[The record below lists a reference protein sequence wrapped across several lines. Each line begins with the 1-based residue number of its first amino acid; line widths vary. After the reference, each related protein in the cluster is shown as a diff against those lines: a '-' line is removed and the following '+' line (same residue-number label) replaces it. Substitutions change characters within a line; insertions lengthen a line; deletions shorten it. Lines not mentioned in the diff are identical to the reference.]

1 MNKRLKQSEGL
12 YLICYSAF
20 IVAAYI
26 FGEIFNKPRAMW
38 LIYPIIA
45 VGIFMSIVIKGKLTH
60 KNMLLRLMFILVFS
74 GAAIVSSKPQVIV
87 YAALLCGADM
97 TSFRK
102 ICECSLCSCTASV
115 LVTMV
120 LNFVGL
126 LPDGGQ
132 WYRFGVHIK
141 AFGFGYYSIVPY
153 TFFYMVII
161 YLYLKYEKGKKASW
175 AELIIIGILNYLLYS
190 VTTLRLTYYLN
201 FFTLFLY
208 IILIKFN
215 WIDLRNK
222 FINFLTLLFFPLMFG
237 LSLWS
242 NYSFTNSNPFF
253 FQLNRLL
260 SNRLALG
267 HEGLRRY
274 SINLFGNFIEVN
286 DSEDAVEFFYI
297 DSGFLFSVLGY
308 GLLFT
313 GLLLIIYIYMHNY
326 SSITNNKM
334 LFIWLTIVAVFSTTN
349 NTWITMQFNPI
360 VLMLPLILKET
371 RMKEKA
377 KHMLKTRKRGYYN
390 GAKRKQR
397 YSIRHY

>member
-1 MNKRLKQSEGL
+1 MKARLKRSETL
-12 YLICYSAF
+12 YLTCYSAF

-38 LIYPIIA
+38 LFYPIIA
-45 VGIFMSIVIKGKLTH
+45 IGIFMSIVIKGKYTK
-60 KNMLLRLMFILVFS
+60 KNMLLRLMIILVFF

-102 ICECSLCSCTASV
+102 ICKSSLYSCTASV
-115 LVTMV
+115 LVTMM
-120 LNFVGL
+120 LNIVGI

-141 AFGFGYYSIVPY
+141 SFGFGYYSIVPY

-175 AELIIIGILNYLLYS
+175 AELIIIILLNYLLYS

-201 FFTLFLY
+201 YVTLFMY
-208 IILIKFN
+208 IILIKF
-215 WIDLRNK
+215 DLFNLRSK
-222 FINFLTLLFFPLMFG
+222 FFDFVTLLIYPVLFA
-237 LSLWS
+237 LSIWS
-242 NYSFTNSNPFF
+242 NYSYTNSNPIF

-286 DSEDAVEFFYI
+286 NSENAAEFFYI

-313 GLLLIIYIYMHNY
+313 GLLLIIYVYMHNY
-326 SSITNNKM
+326 SARTNNKM
-334 LFIWLTIVAVFSTTN
+334 LFIWLMIVAVFSTTN
-349 NTWITMQFNPI
+349 NTWITMQFNPV
-360 VLMLPLILKET
+360 VLMFPLILKEA
-371 RMKEKA
+371 RIKEKV
-377 KHMLKTRKRGYYN
+377 KLMFRVQKRGLYY
-390 GAKRKQR
+390 GTTGKQR
-397 YSIRHY
+397 CSVRHY